1 MAPVRRA
8 GKWWPGGFEARGEGV
23 SAVEYRNKN
32 VKQKTWRPNHP
43 QAFVGSVREG
53 M

>member
-8 GKWWPGGFEARGEGV
+8 GKWWPGGFEARSEGV